1 MSRLDSI
8 KAFKYVS
15 IIVLTFLLIGN
26 VFLFF
31 QNSNEEESFTL
42 SEEEVLELRE
52 LREEN
57 ERLRYL
63 ENTDSLT
70 AREERFIQ
78 LERQSERFLT
88 SIFEQDADTYQSKKS
103 EAEEVMNEELIDRFF
118 AAEMYGA
125 NEVQT
130 KIEEANYYIENIEE
144 NQDEIDIVMEVRHHI
159 EYIQTEMV
167 EESHAFIRVTFE
179 RENDQWIAT
188 GFRDL
193 T

>member
-1 MSRLDSI
+1 MDSI

-15 IIVLTFLLIGN
+15 MIVLTFLLIGN
-26 VFLFF
+26 IFLYI
-31 QNSNEEESFTL
+31 QNNGEEEAFSL

-63 ENTDSLT
+63 EDTNSLT
-70 AREERFIQ
+70 QREERFIQ
-78 LERQSERFLT
+78 LEGQAERFIT
-88 SIFEQDADTYQSKKS
+88 SVFEQDAETYQEKK
-103 EAEEVMNEELIDRFF
+103 AAADQVMNEEMQERFF
-118 AAEMYGA
+118 SADMYGE

-130 KIEEANYYIENIEE
+130 RIQEANYYIENIEE
-144 NQDEIDIVMEVRHHI
+144 NQNEIDIVMEVSHEI
-159 EYIQTEMV
+159 NYIQTDMT

-179 RENDQWIAT
+179 RKDESWIAT

-193 T
+193 M